1 MPSYRRPFILVFY
14 LAVAL
19 TGACGPSATDRLEQG
34 IALQSRGLYMDAV
47 YRYADAIER
56 DDRLRDA
63 RGRLVA
69 AGDSALTQALADA
82 HDHELRDDPV
92 SAAYRYRDIDRMLE
106 RIRSVGERLNAPL
119 GYDDDRRALFDRA
132 LAWRME
138 RGDDARAQGRWADAR
153 GAYRSA
159 RADFQPSRGQVEAA
173 LDAETALLLEWADVE
188 LEDGRPRAAFG
199 LADEA
204 GRVRNSAPRDVVLA
218 VRDLQA
224 EALERGTLVVAV
236 PPVAARPR
244 VRERLG
250 AGFEIQLDEGLVL
263 DHWTRPPP
271 FVRLADHQVMRTQL
285 RGVLRGVP
293 QTPVLVGRALQAV
306 GADLAALIELTD
318 IEVLEQDV
326 RRTPREG
333 MVRDGTPGQ
342 VRAPRPVT
350 WEVVE
355 GNMAYR
361 GFADVVLI
369 DPTGREVTRFRAEGR
384 SGGPFRRGAFDG
396 NPDRLELDEGDRA
409 LFDPGVLA
417 DQSARVEAVLMQE
430 LAAAIASGTY
440 DTVLGRIP

>member
-1 MPSYRRPFILVFY
+1 MPSYRRPFRLLAYV
-14 LAVAL
+14 AVAFAV
-19 TGACGPSATDRLEQG
+19 ACGPSAADRLEQG

-56 DDRLRDA
+56 DARLQEA
-63 RGRLVA
+63 RRRLVA
-69 AGDSALTQALADA
+69 VGDSALTQALADA
-82 HDHELRDDPV
+82 QDHELRDDPV
-92 SAAYRYRDIDRMLE
+92 LAAYRYRDIDRMLE
-106 RIRSVGERLNAPL
+106 RIRSVGERLDAPAGYNA
-119 GYDDDRRALFDRA
+119 DRRSLFDRA

-138 RGDDARAQGRWADAR
+138 SADDARTQGRWADAR
-153 GAYRSA
+153 RGYRDA
-159 RADFQPSRGQVEAA
+159 RADFQPARGQIEAS
-173 LDAETALLLEWADVE
+173 LDAETALLLEWAGVE

-204 GRVRNSAPRDVVLA
+204 VRVRNSAPRDVVLA

-224 EALERGTLVVAV
+224 EALDRGTLVVAV

-244 VRERLG
+244 VRETLG
-250 AGFEIQLDEGLVL
+250 AGFEVQLDEGLVL

-271 FVRLADHQVMRTQL
+271 FVRLADHQVMRSQL

-333 MVRDGTPGQ
+333 VVRDGTPGQ
-342 VRAPRPVT
+342 LRAPRPVT

-355 GNMAYR
+355 GTMAYR
-361 GFADVVLI
+361 GIADVILI
-369 DPTGREVTRFRAEGR
+369 APDGREVTRFRAEGR
-384 SGGPFRRGAFDG
+384 SGGPFRRGAFEG

-409 LFDPGVLA
+409 LFDPRAWA
-417 DQSARVEAVLMQE
+417 DQAARVEAALMEE
-430 LAAAIASGTY
+430 LAVAIASGTY